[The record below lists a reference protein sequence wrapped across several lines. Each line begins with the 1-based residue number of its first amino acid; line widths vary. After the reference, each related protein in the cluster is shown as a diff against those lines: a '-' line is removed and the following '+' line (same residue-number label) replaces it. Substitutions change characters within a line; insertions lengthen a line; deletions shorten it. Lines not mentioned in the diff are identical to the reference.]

1 MKLFGLSLTV
11 SKDKPVSQK
20 FGKTPPININP
31 NPDKLEIDYFNFYQ
45 SLFRKEVED
54 WKSARAVF
62 LDPLNPLSYPLQQLY
77 ADAMLD
83 QHLQGAIE
91 QRILKTL
98 NKVYVLKDK
107 QGNIDYNRSEFIQK
121 QWFRELIR
129 KILESKFYKYSMVF
143 INDFEAGNIK
153 SIIDIP
159 RENIIPARGCI
170 LKDPMNPMGE
180 RINYKEF
187 PNFLIYIDIS
197 ETKAGKLEGLSP
209 LTIYKRHS
217 WASWDEFEQLFGIPI
232 RIARTGIQTKEHKNE
247 LQDWL
252 ETMGSAAYGIFDKQ
266 TDIEIKENTKTD
278 AFNVYDKKIERI
290 NKELSKGVLLETMTM
305 EDGSSLA
312 QADVHLEILQDVIDA
327 DIEEVQFWIK
337 DNFLPIMRM
346 LGYDIPE
353 DYYMEITDKTVIKP
367 TEKIKID
374 KELLSA
380 GLKLKRKYLEDTY
393 GVEFEGEGEDI
404 YQHKEP
410 QSLSFFQ

>member
-1 MKLFGLSLTV
+1 
-11 SKDKPVSQK
+11 
-20 FGKTPPININP
+20 
-31 NPDKLEIDYFNFYQ
+31 
-45 SLFRKEVED
+45 
-54 WKSARAVF
+54 
-62 LDPLNPLSYPLQQLY
+62 
-77 ADAMLD
+77 MLD

-98 NKVYVLKDK
+98 NKVPVLKDK
-107 QGNIDYNRSEFIQK
+107 QGNIDYDRSLFIQK
-121 QWFRELIR
+121 KWFRELIR

-153 SIIDIP
+153 SIVDIP
-159 RENIIPARGCI
+159 RENIIPARGYI

-290 NKELSKGVLLETMTM
+290 NKELSKGVLLQTMTM
-305 EDGSSLA
+305 EDGSSLS
-312 QADVHLEILQDVIDA
+312 QSETHLEILQDVIEADVA
-327 DIEEVQFWIK
+327 DIQDWIDDK
-337 DNFLPIMRM
+337 FLPIMRS

-353 DYYMEITDKTVIKP
+353 DYYVEITDNTIIKP
-367 TEKIKID
+367 SEKIIID
-374 KELLSA
+374 KELLNA

-404 YQHKEP
+404 YQHKKPE
-410 QSLSFFQ
+410 SLSFFE